1 MITGLPN
8 GNTQDPKRRLL
19 SRKAVVSVALREGEI
34 WGKRNKKRIRE
45 KCGISSS
52 IKENSEGERVEE
64 SWVNPGPHL
73 LFLTQGP
80 LVTETSGE

>member
-1 MITGLPN
+1 MGFP
-8 GNTQDPKRRLL
+8 
-19 SRKAVVSVALREGEI
+19 
-34 WGKRNKKRIRE
+34 
-45 KCGISSS
+45 SS

-80 LVTETSGE
+80 LSHRNPQESQAFWLKLGDRGGPMGAPRTEMLEWVGGHQGSGGGAPRVLLP

>member
-1 MITGLPN
+1 MGFP
-8 GNTQDPKRRLL
+8 
-19 SRKAVVSVALREGEI
+19 
-34 WGKRNKKRIRE
+34 
-45 KCGISSS
+45 SS

-80 LVTETSGE
+80 LSHRNPQESEAFWLKLGDRGGPMGEPRTEMLYGIGGHQGS